1 MIDTPVSYGEV
12 ADKYTILRI
21 KSLRIKDESKLI
33 NINKEKSLLEEI
45 VHTFDKESL
54 VLVEKLF
61 MVNVQLWDIEDNI
74 RDKERNK
81 EFDELFIAY
90 ARLVYHTNDRR
101 MEIKGQINQQMNS
114 GLVEEKSYEDYE

>member
-61 MVNVQLWDIEDNI
+61 MVNVQLWDIEDSI

>member
-33 NINKEKSLLEEI
+33 NINKEKSFLEEI
-45 VHTFDKESL
+45 VHTFNKESL
-54 VLVEKLF
+54 ILVEKLF

>member
-45 VHTFDKESL
+45 VHTFNKESL

-61 MVNVQLWDIEDNI
+61 MVNVQLWDIEDSI

>member
-12 ADKYTILRI
+12 ADKYTILSI
-21 KSLRIKDESKLI
+21 KSLRIKDDNKLM
-33 NINKEKSLLEEI
+33 NINKEKDLLEKIVVTFNRESLL
-45 VHTFDKESL
+45 L
-54 VLVEKLF
+54 VDKLF

-81 EFDELFIAY
+81 EFDDLFIAY

-101 MEIKGQINQQMNS
+101 MEIKGQINQKMNS